1 MFLATTA
8 NQKYWKTDEKIIFLG
23 EWCKV
28 YGEKHIW
35 SNLDHETLPSNWGKY
50 HEWDSHRIY
59 VEEIYEKYL
68 KVLASNLNNCHN
80 EDHSLKYWRVI
91 IGPWLIKFIIVIY
104 DRYLSIKS
112 AIDSH
117 KVTSTWIPYPKPE
130 QWVPVGTYDFL
141 ELSVGNDNFNLY
153 LYGRLIVKLGKIP
166 FKFIEDESFFNP
178 LFSGKNIR
186 SDIASSP
193 LKKIKHDL
201 VAEIIKIVPDR
212 FYKIVF
218 CSSGLSKWNEL
229 KLMISLGQFPFVSP
243 FVPLCRTPIKDNLRK
258 NIKLPEETDEFEFIL
273 NDLVIEQLPITICEG
288 YSAMRDKSIEAYPKR
303 VENIFTSSKMNVCP
317 DEGFRFW
324 VANQVEKGVKL
335 TICQHGAGY
344 GFISNH
350 FLEKHE
356 LKICDK
362 YFTWGWGGQLP
373 KTLPMASGQLQSH
386 RYNIGSDSNGTILLL
401 TSVSKRFLASIDSI
415 PVGQNMNELDFILWK
430 KRFLNIIC
438 SEVSKLLL
446 VRLPPKV
453 EGKEVKNVKYSEKE
467 RLADISPPLKIC
479 GGEVSMLEQLRRSRL
494 CIHDY
499 CGTTW
504 LETLSMNFPTVV
516 FWDLNTVRTLSSVQ
530 PYLDD
535 LRRVKILHDT
545 PESAAGFVNEIYED
559 PLAWWMSSELQQ
571 VNKKFCHL
579 FARTSKNWLK
589 EWKEELLDF
598 Y

>member
-8 NQKYWKTDEKIIFLG
+8 NQKYWETDKKILFLG

-28 YGEKHIW
+28 YSEKHIW

-273 NDLVIEQLPITICEG
+273 IDLVIEQLPITILLSVATFYVLLNGSFIDHKYHMSKEVLTG
-288 YSAMRDKSIEAYPKR
+288 FFPSTSEIKILSKSSIEALL
-303 VENIFTSSKMNVCP
+303 SSRSFFLKVTN
-317 DEGFRFW
+317 
-324 VANQVEKGVKL
+324 NLKGKKVSSYKVDV
-335 TICQHGAGY
+335 Y
-344 GFISNH
+344 GSKDFISLN
-350 FLEKHE
+350 FK
-356 LKICDK
+356 
-362 YFTWGWGGQLP
+362 
-373 KTLPMASGQLQSH
+373 
-386 RYNIGSDSNGTILLL
+386 SNNKDIIFN
-401 TSVSKRFLASIDSI
+401 TSKAV
-415 PVGQNMNELDFILWK
+415 MNELKKIDDIEIQKEIKYIKKTIQAKEEFIQSIQLLNSSK
-430 KRFLNIIC
+430 EILNDDIRRYSEDQKVYDKFYKRDVVNNITGSVSDLARIKLERTSFEISNEERVNELSEEIDRLKFL
-438 SEVSKLLL
+438 SEFGFQKVSYLLPVSKESIEKYYPNRL
-446 VRLPPKV
+446 VFIGFSVFLAILYNLIVLNFYFR
-453 EGKEVKNVKYSEKE
+453 KY
-467 RLADISPPLKIC
+467 
-479 GGEVSMLEQLRRSRL
+479 
-494 CIHDY
+494 
-499 CGTTW
+499 
-504 LETLSMNFPTVV
+504 
-516 FWDLNTVRTLSSVQ
+516 
-530 PYLDD
+530 
-535 LRRVKILHDT
+535 
-545 PESAAGFVNEIYED
+545 
-559 PLAWWMSSELQQ
+559 
-571 VNKKFCHL
+571 NK
-579 FARTSKNWLK
+579 
-589 EWKEELLDF
+589 
-598 Y
+598 